1 MGRFT
6 EGGVIYEE
14 LPDGN
19 VRVVGYEDRTIG
31 PVNPSLQFEA
41 PKAQADARR
50 AAADATVAEAEAP
63 YAASI
68 AQANAREAEAKAAMA
83 ARDAQRGRPS
93 LEGAAYKDAL
103 GAYYAAQQL
112 EGVIA
117 DIEMRYREGPGRTGF
132 PTGVVDYLPTAANQR
147 FDKAV
152 SGARGPVIQALGF
165 SATQMNTPAEAQMNI
180 GGYLP
185 KSSDYDSTIQDTIA
199 RLKDLQRTTM
209 ERSVAVLGGIPDEN
223 GVIRPLS
230 QVPPERLPNALRQTR
245 VTEGQDNQAAGFNAD
260 TRRLDLPPEYQA
272 AHAAFI
278 AANPN
283 GIDPEAYVRFRS
295 ALDERFNQTPDPEAY
310 RAWANEATQ
319 TLQQGGTINL
329 TVPGPEV
336 QMSTLEQVRNNMA
349 VNPLGAAAIGAADMG
364 SFGGVSALAGDQM
377 AALRAEQPLPMLG
390 GEIAGA
396 IGGTAALG
404 RLGRETLGRII
415 PQGKQ
420 GSQFLRDLLTD
431 TTYGGIYGTVTEGDP
446 LTGAAAAGIGSGL
459 GQGAGKL
466 VGSTIGG
473 VAQSAPVQA
482 LRDAGVRMTT
492 GQRMGG
498 IPKAIEDAATSV
510 PVLGDIIGA
519 RRLEGLQDFN
529 QAAFREAGA
538 PIGARVSQ
546 TGREGVEE
554 LLGTPGQPGGG
565 AVGAA
570 YDAALQGVD
579 IPLDQQFLTDLTAAG
594 QSASNRLPPDYAS
607 RFDLITRN
615 RLGPAIKTGNLTGT
629 DYQQALRGLKEAR
642 RTADRGAP
650 GFEQDYKES
659 LTGVIDALEAQMG
672 RGGAQDVI
680 DNLGLA
686 NEAYRASRTVGD
698 AVSAAKNS
706 VNEIGTFTPAQL
718 NTAAER
724 SAKKYGSRQFGDLID
739 NAQTVLPSSIPDSGT
754 GRRAMQMALPASL
767 AGGGAGIGG
776 LIGGAQGAQVDGP
789 GALLGGVEGAQT
801 GAIGGLTLGTL
812 LAVLGTRG
820 GQQALN
826 KALFDRAPGARK
838 LGDFIDRYKGLAGT
852 AMIPLTMQDVR

>member
-132 PTGVVDYLPTAANQR
+132 PTGIVDYLPTAANQR

-185 KSSDYDSTIQDTIA
+185 QSSDYDSTIQDTIA

-377 AALRAEQPLPMLG
+377 AALREEQPLPMLG

-510 PVLGDIIGA
+510 PVIGDIIGA

-529 QAAFREAGA
+529 QAAFREAGT
-538 PIGARVSQ
+538 PIGATVTA
-546 TGREGVEE
+546 TGREGIDQ
-554 LLGTPGQPGGG
+554 LGRATEG
-565 AVGAA
+565 A
-570 YDAALQGVD
+570 YDQALAGVE
-579 IPLDQQFLTDLTAAG
+579 IPLDKQFLDELTQAG
-594 QSASNRLPPDYAS
+594 AKAGETLPPDYAS
-607 RFDLITRN
+607 RFNKITEN
-615 RLGPAIKTGNLTGT
+615 RLGPAIKSGTLTGK
-629 DYQQALRGLKEAR
+629 DYQSATRGLKESR

-650 GFEQDYKES
+650 GFEQDYRERLSEILGS
-659 LTGVIDALEAQMG
+659 LEGQMA
-672 RGGAQDVI
+672 RGGAEETLQ
-680 DNLGLA
+680 GLSRA
-686 NEAYRASRTVGD
+686 NEAYRGAKTLRD

-706 VNEIGTFTPAQL
+706 TTDIGTFTPAQL

-739 NAQTVLPSSIPDSGT
+739 NAQSVLPSSIPDSGT

-767 AGGGAGIGG
+767 AGGGAG
-776 LIGGAQGAQVDGP
+776 A
-789 GALLGGVEGAQT
+789 GALADGGEGAQT
-801 GAIGGLTLGTL
+801 GAITGATLGTL
-812 LAVLGTRG
+812 LAILGTRG

-826 KALFDRAPGARK
+826 KALFDRAPAARK
-838 LGDFIDRYKGLAGT
+838 LGDFIDRYKGLAGSAT
-852 AMIPLTMQDVR
+852 IPLTMQDVR